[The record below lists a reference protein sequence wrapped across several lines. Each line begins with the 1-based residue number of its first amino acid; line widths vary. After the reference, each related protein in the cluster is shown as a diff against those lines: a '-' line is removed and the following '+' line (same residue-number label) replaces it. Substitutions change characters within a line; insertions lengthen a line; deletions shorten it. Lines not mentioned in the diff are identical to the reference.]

1 MRPKPKHSTQSCS
14 SFARAFLMSSIIS
27 LDHEIVQL
35 PDTVGV
41 LWVYQTPQRNW
52 VTTKVHYRYLRKY
65 LLGWHELRLGF
76 DFHMTERYLWAL
88 SVMHHHNELN
98 VTKELVTGSCITV
111 RVKRLAGNEIE
122 QGIGIPTIES
132 RASNILMDKG
142 FCIQD

>member
-1 MRPKPKHSTQSCS
+1 MRPNPKHSTRSYS

-41 LWVYQTPQRNW
+41 LWVYQMSQRNW
-52 VTTKVHYRYLRKY
+52 VTIRCTTGISESICWVGTNRDWDLSLR
-65 LLGWHELRLGF
+65 
-76 DFHMTERYLWAL
+76 MIERYLWAL
-88 SVMHHHNELN
+88 SVMHHHNELS

-122 QGIGIPTIES
+122 QGI
-132 RASNILMDKG
+132 R
-142 FCIQD
+142 